1 MKPTEMLSRIKTLLK
16 ARMSLAQQTLENA
29 TIIEAESFEA
39 GQQVFVVS
47 DEERVALPVGEY
59 ALEDGMTLVVEEEGM
74 IAEIKEAAVEEE
86 VQEEQRKAEA
96 RVQRWNE
103 SVRQVRELARQ
114 WQRDNEAQFGPFLH
128 PVEDEES

>member
-1 MKPTEMLSRIKTLLK
+1 VNNFLKLALDFSRFFRYTLRIESER
-16 ARMSLAQQTLENA
+16 RMRT
-29 TIIEAESFEA
+29 
-39 GQQVFVVS
+39 
-47 DEERVALPVGEY
+47 R
-59 ALEDGMTLVVEEEGM
+59 
-74 IAEIKEAAVEEE
+74 EE

-114 WQRDNEAQFGPFLH
+114 WQRDNAHLGPFLH

>member
-1 MKPTEMLSRIKTLLK
+1 MRKGLDFWRIFRYTL
-16 ARMSLAQQTLENA
+16 R
-29 TIIEAESFEA
+29 IES
-39 GQQVFVVS
+39 
-47 DEERVALPVGEY
+47 ERI
-59 ALEDGMTLVVEEEGM
+59 MRTR
-74 IAEIKEAAVEEE
+74 EE

-114 WQRDNEAQFGPFLH
+114 WQRDNARLGPFLH

>member
-1 MKPTEMLSRIKTLLK
+1 MRKVLDFWRIFRYTL
-16 ARMSLAQQTLENA
+16 R
-29 TIIEAESFEA
+29 IES
-39 GQQVFVVS
+39 
-47 DEERVALPVGEY
+47 ERL
-59 ALEDGMTLVVEEEGM
+59 MRTR
-74 IAEIKEAAVEEE
+74 EE

-114 WQRDNEAQFGPFLH
+114 WQRDNARLGPFLH